1 LRFEDYPTN
10 PLSWIC
16 NPAILFFG
24 EQFQKMKNQDYSR
37 SADLQSC
44 DAYLVTASLQAG
56 LIFEG
61 FKNIGGYGKILLTKS
76 ACCLPYVY
84 SLGCLKNKTPRLSRG
99 SIVSL

>member
-1 LRFEDYPTN
+1 MT
-10 PLSWIC
+10 
-16 NPAILFFG
+16 
-24 EQFQKMKNQDYSR
+24 KNENHDYSR

-84 SLGCLKNKTPRLSRG
+84 PLGCLKNKTPRLSRG